1 MAKTQLEL
9 SQTLHKICEHCY
21 LSAPSSGMI
30 YPCIKYSFEGQR
42 VMYADNKKFIVMN
55 HYTLILID
63 ENPNSEYLDL
73 ILDLDYCSL
82 DRTYTADNL
91 NHFVFTLYW

>member
-1 MAKTQLEL
+1 
-9 SQTLHKICEHCY
+9 
-21 LSAPSSGMI
+21 
-30 YPCIKYSFEGQR
+30 
-42 VMYADNKKFIVMN
+42 MYADNKKFIVMN